1 MIASPY
7 FWLALLLG
15 ALLLSSG
22 SYHKGWDH
30 ATNAAKAAQK
40 DVIEKAVADAV
51 AKAKADADAAREFEN
66 RRERA
71 RAAARRAREKADA
84 DIEKNPGY
92 GLCGLSPDGLRLYN
106 DERAADLPGAPSSG
120 ADAVPGSADG
130 SGREAVD
137 DPAQQPG
144 AGEDVPRMPV
154 APGGAGGVGA
164 PVDLL
169 DRVKAGFGRLKAG
182 W

>member
-7 FWLALLLG
+7 FWLALLLS
-15 ALLLSSG
+15 ALLLSSS
-22 SYHKGWDH
+22 SYHKGWEH

-71 RAAARRAREKADA
+71 RAAARRTREKADA

-92 GLCGLSPDGLRLYN
+92 GLCGLSADGLRLYN
-106 DERAADLPGAPSSG
+106 DRAADLPGASGSG

-130 SGREAVD
+130 GRWEAVD

-144 AGEDVPRMPV
+144 AGADVPRVPV
-154 APGGAGGVGA
+154 AAEGAGGLGA
-164 PVDLL
+164 AVDLL
-169 DRVKAGFGRLKAG
+169 DRIKAGFGRLQAG

>member
-92 GLCGLSPDGLRLYN
+92 GLCSLSADGLRLYN
-106 DERAADLPGAPSSG
+106 DLAADLPGATGGG

-130 SGREAVD
+130 GGREIVD
-137 DPAQQPG
+137 DPPQQPG
-144 AGEDVPRMPV
+144 TGADVSRVPV
-154 APGGAGGVGA
+154 APAGAGGVGA
-164 PVDLL
+164 AVDLL